1 MVNWLSVVSLLFM
14 ASIYELPIISI
25 DFVLAFHQSDLDV
38 DIFMDI
44 PLVMEFVGNREEW
57 VLNLNKSLYG
67 INQAS
72 VYLFHLLKTGLE
84 NRG

>member
-1 MVNWLSVVSLLFM
+1 M

-25 DFVLAFHQSDLDV
+25 DFVFAFHQSDLDV

-72 VYLFHLLKTGLE
+72 VYLFYLLKTGLE
-84 NRG
+84 SRG